1 MRNREVA
8 VYREPVP
15 SPTETADAVLT
26 GLTGSQA
33 AYLRG
38 PALQT
43 PDDAQALAELEAL
56 AGVLR
61 RALLEL
67 ERGRPLTEVPAFTLT
82 GLVQEVLREIARLTA
97 GHERLPGRQARRALA
112 AWGQGAGQVAFTA
125 VADLRRVLVVRLQA
139 RDAAR
144 LAAQQPVQRP
154 AQRPAPAPPVQ
165 RGNAE
170 ILAEELAKALRENA
184 PQGTETA
191 VRAILVAG
199 GRVYRGRNDGSGL
212 LNLTYAVVS
221 HRTVRLEGWT
231 VGNCAEV
238 HALDWFIHE
247 QGFTTEDEVVAAF
260 LTQPVAFPD
269 SWIVAMDARGRDA
282 RSWFKRT
289 PCENCQQWLKAL
301 GIKADTKGATS

>member
-1 MRNREVA
+1 MYQA
-8 VYREPVP
+8 PVP
-15 SPTETADAVLT
+15 KPSDTADAVLT
-26 GLTGSQA
+26 GLTGA
-33 AYLRG
+33 ETAYLRQPPG
-38 PALQT
+38 QT
-43 PDDAQALAELEAL
+43 PDDAQALAELQAL
-56 AGVLR
+56 AGVLSR
-61 RALLEL
+61 SLTQLEY
-67 ERGRPLTEVPAFTLT
+67 ERPLTELSPSTLAAHVRAVRRKVLELTTGPGQLAGREARKRLFAWSQGEGEEAFAAVAALRKV
-82 GLVQEVLREIARLTA
+82 LVARLK
-97 GHERLPGRQARRALA
+97 EN
-112 AWGQGAGQVAFTA
+112 
-125 VADLRRVLVVRLQA
+125 
-139 RDAAR
+139 DAAR
-144 LAAQQPVQRP
+144 LAAQQP

-184 PQGTETA
+184 PQGTEAA

-221 HRTVRLEGWT
+221 HRTDRLENWT

-247 QGFTTEDEVVAAF
+247 QGFTTEAQVVAAF
-260 LTQPVAFPD
+260 LNQPVAFPD

>member
-1 MRNREVA
+1 M
-8 VYREPVP
+8 YRDPVP
-15 SPTETADAVLT
+15 SPAETADAVLT
-26 GLTGSQA
+26 GLTGPQT

-67 ERGRPLTEVPAFTLT
+67 ERGRPLTGESAFTLT

-112 AWGQGAGQVAFTA
+112 DWGQGAGQVAFTA
-125 VADLRRVLVVRLQA
+125 VADLRRVLVARLQA

-144 LAAQQPVQRP
+144 LAAQQPAPQ
-154 AQRPAPAPPVQ
+154 QAPAPPVQ
-165 RGNAE
+165 RTNPE
-170 ILAEELAKALRENA
+170 ILADELAKALREPA
-184 PQGTETA
+184 PQGTHA
-191 VRAILVAG
+191 VVRAILVAG
-199 GRVYRGRNDGSGL
+199 GQVYRGRNDGSGL

-221 HRTVRLEGWT
+221 HRVDRLENWS

-238 HALDWFIHE
+238 HALDQFVHAR
-247 QGFTTEDEVVAAF
+247 GFTTEDQVVAAF
-260 LTQPVAFPD
+260 RTLPVAFPD
-269 SWIVAMDARGRDA
+269 SWIVAMDARGRDV
-282 RSWFKRT
+282 RSWAKRV
-289 PCENCQQWLKAL
+289 PCENCQQWLAAL
-301 GIKADTKGATS
+301 GIKADTRGALS